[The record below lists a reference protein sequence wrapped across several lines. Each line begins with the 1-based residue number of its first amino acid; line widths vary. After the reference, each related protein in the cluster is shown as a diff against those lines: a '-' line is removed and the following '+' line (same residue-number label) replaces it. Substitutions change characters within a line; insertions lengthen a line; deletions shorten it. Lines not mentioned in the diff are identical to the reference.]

1 MISIEN
7 KLSKLSKDNLQ
18 KICKMMKKKHMQDDS
33 KQRLMEILMKPLGK
47 KYKIS
52 SWFYGESSESPESS
66 EPRKPRVRPE
76 SPRPLHL
83 SKKQPLDIAPAQP
96 RYKKPRVQTPPSRRE
111 KDRLDA
117 KSAANIAYLNRRDAE
132 RNAEMNAAISAET
145 LLLTRQEI
153 AMNIIIL
160 FKYYRL
166 GQNVL
171 ENKVLNGFI
180 QKRDGIDNMMY
191 IINLKLYPIQ
201 DTINTIVHYLE
212 EYVSS
217 HMTYNLLVKTNNIV
231 IQQRNKNKEDF
242 FSHLVDLDNKLGKG
256 TLKLSNPYWL
266 ENLLDGTFNN
276 FWGRFI
282 PI

>member
-47 KYKIS
+47 KYKMKR
-52 SWFYGESSESPESS
+52 EREREPTP
-66 EPRKPRVRPE
+66 PRKRP
-76 SPRPLHL
+76 PAPA
-83 SKKQPLDIAPAQP
+83 PAPAPAQTP

-117 KSAANIAYLNRRDAE
+117 KSAANIAYLNQRDAE

-191 IINLKLYPIQ
+191 IINLKLYTIQ

-276 FWGRFI
+276 FWGRFR